1 MGIDFDD
8 DITLFHQNF
17 VGEHVQVIT
26 SHLIADST
34 TISAD
39 GYLLDE
45 DEEFYYLGA
54 GPDEVAM
61 AIRKQDVVLISILR
75 NVESLIDF
83 STYDEEGGKVH

>member
-26 SHLIADST
+26 SHLIVDGA

-39 GYLLDE
+39 GYLLVE
-45 DEEFYYLGA
+45 DEEFYYLGS

-75 NVESLIDF
+75 NTERFIDF
-83 STYDEEGGKVH
+83 SANEEEGLPN